1 MTKKSKPTSP
11 ITSPIVPAPAE
22 FRAYRRRLTRIVEA
36 QHRRSTERLV
46 ADLAEQDVLEAL
58 IEEVKPP
65 LPPAAQGLHHLLAT
79 PFRYGYAGATRF
91 RRAHERPG
99 IFYGAE
105 RLATAI
111 AESAYWQMRFFTAAP
126 QSRLPRSVMEY
137 WAFTVPVKVARA
149 LDLTAPP
156 FIAQRARWTDPNDYS
171 ACQAFAT
178 EARAIGAQLI
188 RYESARGPGTCNVAL
203 FDAAAFTAPVPD
215 SAGSWLFSFSDHG
228 TLTARAPYPD
238 ETRHRFTFD
247 EFGLV
252 PPKG

>member
-1 MTKKSKPTSP
+1 MSSPPPT
-11 ITSPIVPAPAE
+11 TE
-22 FRAYRRRLTRIVEA
+22 NFRRYARRLVRLVEA
-36 QHRRSTERLV
+36 QHRRSTERLT

-58 IEEVKPP
+58 IEEAKPP
-65 LPPAAQGLHHLLAT
+65 LPAAAQGLHHLLAT

-105 RLATAI
+105 KLATAI
-111 AESAYWQMRFFTAAP
+111 AESAYWQMRFYAAAP

-137 WAFTVPVKVARA
+137 WAFTIPVKVARA
-149 LDLTAPP
+149 LDLSAEP
-156 FIAQRARWTDPNDYS
+156 FVAQRERWIDPNDYG

-178 EARAIGAQLI
+178 EARSIGAQLI
-188 RYESARGPGTCNVAL
+188 RYESARDPGTHNAAL

-238 ETRHRFTFD
+238 ETRYRFSFD
-247 EFGLV
+247 DFGLT
-252 PPKG
+252 PPRGR